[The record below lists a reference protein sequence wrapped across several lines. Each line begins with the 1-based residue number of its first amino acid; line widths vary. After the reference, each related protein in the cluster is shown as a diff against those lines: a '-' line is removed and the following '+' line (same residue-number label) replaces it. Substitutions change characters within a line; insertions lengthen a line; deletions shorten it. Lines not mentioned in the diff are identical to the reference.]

1 MVASFRTV
9 RRALVSCACVSAPC
23 GCGTMENGRRWADDA
38 TLLPSAERLGTA
50 ALDALTAPAT
60 WLPLA
65 GAAVLQIDD
74 WDGRISDWAVK
85 TTPIFGSNQD
95 AEDAVGWTGTLSDS
109 LFYASVAVT
118 PSGDEAGGWF
128 VDKAKGLA
136 VGMGARVATIVT
148 TDLLKDATG
157 RTRPNGTDDKSMPS
171 QHASG
176 TAVDA
181 TLTVRNVGATTWP
194 VPVKYAV
201 DTGVV
206 GLAALSSWSRV
217 EAGAH
222 FPSDVL
228 VGTALG
234 HFLGRFFDEAFL
246 RLPEGVALEPLL
258 SNDVYGLTLT
268 FRF

>member
-1 MVASFRTV
+1 
-9 RRALVSCACVSAPC
+9 
-23 GCGTMENGRRWADDA
+23 MENGRLWADDA
-38 TLLPSAERLGTA
+38 TLLPSPERLGTA
-50 ALDALTAPAT
+50 ALDALTSPGT

-85 TTPIFGSNQD
+85 TTPIFGSNQK
-95 AEDAVGWTGTLSDS
+95 AEDAVGWTGNLSDA
-109 LFYASVAVT
+109 LWLASAAVT
-118 PSGDEAGGWF
+118 PSGDEAGDWCI
-128 VDKAKGLA
+128 DKAKGFA
-136 VGMGARVATIVT
+136 VGMGARVTTLVT

-176 TAVDA
+176 TSVDA
-181 TLTVRNVGATTWP
+181 TLTICNVGATTWP

-201 DTGVV
+201 DSGVV

-228 VGTALG
+228 VGAALG
-234 HFLGRFFDEAFL
+234 HFFGRFFDEAFL
-246 RLPEGVALEPLL
+246 RLPQGVALEPLL
-258 SNDVYGLTLT
+258 SSDTWGLTLT
-268 FRF
+268 LRF